1 IVLWLCNVPP
11 LIVMWTLLARLIDRY
26 GRSDFSRL
34 LAMTA
39 ATFGTFLTTFGVT
52 LNNHVHAAVCV
63 TITVYSLT
71 RCLSSAP
78 EQGSRGVGMP
88 SVPPAPPLL
97 RSAAHFVLAGLFAAL
112 TFANELPA

>member
-1 IVLWLCNVPP
+1 
-11 LIVMWTLLARLIDRY
+11 
-26 GRSDFSRL
+26 
-34 LAMTA
+34 
-39 ATFGTFLTTFGVT
+39 VT

-78 EQGSRGVGMP
+78 EQGSRGAGMP
-88 SVPPAPPLL
+88 CVPPAPPLL

-112 TFANELPA
+112 TFANELPALAFLALAALAALWCDWRKTLLYFAPPAI